1 MLLLLC
7 MLHFSTDTS
16 VPSEMVGSLN
26 YSLIF
31 RFQKKKRSIYIYIL
45 SLILIFLILR
55 LEITFLLK
63 VTGTLP

>member
-31 RFQKKKRSIYIYIL
+31 RFQKKKRSIYIYFKFN
-45 SLILIFLILR
+45 SNFSDT
-55 LEITFLLK
+55 TFRNN
-63 VTGTLP
+63 VSS